1 MMETATKLN
10 GTIDD
15 ALNMSM
21 NMALKAGGIDML
33 KSMDEE
39 GLAMFKA
46 CFKIVDAYKE
56 YIIKEAKTLNEIND
70 KLDNLLSKT
79 ES

>member
-15 ALNMSM
+15 ALNMT
-21 NMALKAGGIDML
+21 LKACSIDML

-39 GLAMFKA
+39 DLAMFKA
-46 CFKIVDAYKE
+46 YFKIVDAYKE
-56 YIIKEAKTLNEIND
+56 YIIEEAKTLNEIND
-70 KLDNLLSKT
+70 KLNKLLSKT

>member
-15 ALNMSM
+15 AM
-21 NMALKAGGIDML
+21 NMALKAYGMDMV
-33 KSMDEE
+33 KSMDEDD
-39 GLAMFKA
+39 LAMFKTY
-46 CFKIVDAYKE
+46 FKIVDAYKE
-56 YIIKEAKTLNEIND
+56 YIIKEAETLDEINN
-70 KLDNLLSKT
+70 KLNKLLSKP